1 MKKTILSILAITM
14 ILIWVTATNI
24 ENSHFVKRMSST
36 SVTNGWKYRE
46 GDSPS
51 GKDKKILWIND
62 KDKASWK
69 NLNIPSKID
78 IKDPKGYVWLK
89 VVLPKVSFKDPSIY
103 FYTYNQDFEMFI
115 NGKSIYSFGN
125 FNRGNSK
132 KLPGTIWH
140 IIELPDNYIGKTV
153 YIRMHTMD
161 LSAAGIVRNFEIS
174 SESNNLINIIRKN
187 LLTFIFAS
195 LFVLVGF
202 TVLVVSFIKLKG
214 SELFIS
220 FSFACI
226 TSGIWLI
233 ANGEI
238 KQMFFYAPEFW
249 EYIKIISQYLLPVSF
264 SIFANTLLDNKFQII
279 FKTVSGFYLVLLAST
294 LLLNSLNIITIDR
307 TVSIFYVSFAI
318 SMVIV
323 IVSTIKAYS
332 YWNTETRIFLF
343 GFISLC
349 CFGIFDIINWNL
361 NTNHSELYLTQWGI
375 IVFLMSLFIV
385 IILHYI
391 RAKDEVIEYSEK
403 LRTKEKILVR
413 NEQEL
418 EFFAN
423 ISHELRTPLNI
434 LLSTLQLLNLYIKDG
449 SIKIVGKDIS
459 NHFNVMKQ
467 NCYRLLKLV
476 NNLIDVNKIDSG
488 YLKPDFKNMDIVS
501 VVENI
506 TQSAA
511 NYIKSRGISITFD
524 TDVEEKIMAC
534 DFEKIERIM
543 LNLLSNAVKFS
554 NAGGSIFVGI
564 TDRDTFVEIIVKDTG
579 IGIKKDEIKRIFQ
592 RFVQV
597 DKSFIRDHEGSGI
610 GLSLVKSLVKMHG
623 GTIRVT
629 SDYGKGSNFKIIL
642 PVKHIVD
649 SKVCETKEC
658 AAVHGEKISIE
669 FSDI

>member
-1 MKKTILSILAITM
+1 MKKTILGIMVITVV
-14 ILIWVTATNI
+14 LIWVTVSNI
-24 ENSHFVKRMSST
+24 GNSHFVGKMPST
-36 SVTNGWKYRE
+36 SVTNGWQYRE
-46 GDSPS
+46 GDSPKK
-51 GKDKKILWIND
+51 KDGEIAWISD
-62 KDKASWK
+62 KDNTAWK
-69 NLNIPSKID
+69 NINIPSKIS
-78 IKDPKGYVWLK
+78 IKDSKGYVWMK

-115 NGKSIYSFGN
+115 NGKPLYSFGN
-125 FNRGNSK
+125 FNRGNSL
-132 KLPGTIWH
+132 KLPGSIWN
-140 IIELPDNYIGKTV
+140 IIDLPENYGGKTV

-161 LSAAGIVRNFEIS
+161 NSAAGIVRNFEIS
-174 SESNNLINIIRKN
+174 SESNNITNIIRKN

-195 LFVLVGF
+195 LFVFVGLS
-202 TVLVVSFIKLKG
+202 VLVVSFIKIKG

-220 FSFACI
+220 FSLACI

-238 KQMFFYAPEFW
+238 KQMFYYAPEFW

-264 SIFANTLLDNKFQII
+264 SIFANNLLDNKFRTI
-279 FKTVSGFYLVLLAST
+279 FKTVSVFYLVLLSSS
-294 LLLNSLNIITIDR
+294 LLLNFLNIIRIDA
-307 TVSIFYVSFAI
+307 TVPIFYVSFAV
-318 SMVIV
+318 SMIIV
-323 IVSTIKAYS
+323 IASTIKVYS
-332 YWNTETRIFLF
+332 SWNTEIRIFLL
-343 GFISLC
+343 GFTSLC
-349 CFGIFDIINWNL
+349 CFGIFDIINWNF
-361 NTNHSELYLTQWGI
+361 NIKHSELYLTQWGI
-375 IVFLMSLFIV
+375 IIFLMSLFIV
-385 IILHYI
+385 IILHYN

-403 LRTKEKILVR
+403 LKTKEKILAKS
-413 NEQEL
+413 EQEL

-434 LLSTLQLLNLYIKDG
+434 LLSTLQLLNLYIEDG

-511 NYIKSRGISITFD
+511 NYIKSRGLSITFD
-524 TDVEEKIMAC
+524 TDIEEKIMAC

-554 NAGGSIFVGI
+554 NVGGSIFVGI
-564 TDRDTFVEIIVKDTG
+564 IDGDTNVEINVKDTG
-579 IGIKKDEIKRIFQ
+579 IGIKQDEIKRIFK

-597 DKSFIRDHEGSGI
+597 EKSFIRDHEGSGI
-610 GLSLVKSLVKMHG
+610 GLSLVKSLVEMHG
-623 GTIRVT
+623 GTIHVT
-629 SDYGKGSNFKIIL
+629 SEYGKGSNFKIIL
-642 PVKHIVD
+642 PVKHIVHG
-649 SKVCETKEC
+649 KVCEIEEC
-658 AAVHGEKISIE
+658 EAEHEEKISIE